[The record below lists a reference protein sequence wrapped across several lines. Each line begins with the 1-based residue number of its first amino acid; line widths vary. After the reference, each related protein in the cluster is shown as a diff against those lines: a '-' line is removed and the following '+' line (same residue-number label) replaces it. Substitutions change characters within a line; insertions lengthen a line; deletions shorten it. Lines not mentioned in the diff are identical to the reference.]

1 MLVDQY
7 DDMVTPTL
15 TLRAADETTIA
26 YVESLLEAN
35 GLPAADVREK
45 PTWFYSGYNDGDRVG
60 MCGLERYGS
69 DDLLRSLVVEESARE
84 NGVGTALCAE
94 LEEIVR
100 TNGIETVYLLTT
112 TAAEFFDAR
121 GYTAVDRSE
130 PPALTQQT
138 SEFADLCPETAVC
151 MRKSV

>member
-1 MLVDQY
+1 
-7 DDMVTPTL
+7 MVTPTL

-35 GLPAADVREK
+35 DLPAADVREK
-45 PTWFYSGYNDGDRVG
+45 PTCFCVGYNDGERVG
-60 MCGLERYGS
+60 VCGLERYGS
-69 DDLLRSLVVEESARE
+69 DGLLRSLVVEESARG

-94 LEEIVR
+94 LEEMAR
-100 TNGIETVYLLTT
+100 TNGVETVYLLTT
-112 TAAEFFDAR
+112 TAAEFFDTR

-130 PPALTQQT
+130 PPASIQQT